1 MGRERRIWS
10 GTAIGC
16 RELPLGREM
25 PVYMVERLR
34 EAWNAHDAD
43 AVAALF
49 ATDYRSFQP
58 THPGRAFVGRSQV
71 LTNWSSVFEGVPNFT
86 ARLVALTKDADTEWA
101 EWDWSGTHSDGT
113 PFLMRGVTI
122 LTMRRDLIAEGRLYL
137 EPVEVSGA
145 DIDSAVNDLY
155 RRDP

>member
-1 MGRERRIWS
+1 MWG

-16 RELPLGREM
+16 RQPLLSRET
-25 PVYMVERLR
+25 PVNMVERLR
-34 EAWNAHDAD
+34 DASNAHDAG

-49 ATDYRSFQP
+49 AEDYRSFQP
-58 THPGRAFVGRSQV
+58 IHPSRAFVGRSQV
-71 LTNWSSVFEGVPNFT
+71 LTNWSTVFEGVPDFA
-86 ARLVALTKDADTEWA
+86 ARLVAATKDADTEWA
-101 EWDWSGTHSDGT
+101 EWDWSGTHTDGT

-122 LTMRRDLIAEGRLYL
+122 LTLRGDLIAEGRLYL